1 MIFSHRNSNKS
12 LQKSGNGQNEDS
24 EGINGE
30 GATDISSRDGM
41 TLFDYSTST

>member
-12 LQKSGNGQNEDS
+12 LQKSGNGQNQDS

-30 GATDISSRDGM
+30 GDMSSRDGM